1 MSAVTVS
8 AEGYSPRRQWL
19 SRLAVAFM
27 MVAGF
32 IGGNAF
38 ALGGLPDP
46 AKAGPFWLA
55 WAGFQ
60 LVCLLLG
67 KAWARSWKGNDAFIA
82 GFCWKLKKFRVR
94 MRRRL
99 FPNRNWEDYRRAEQS
114 IIVLCVPVSFVA
126 FILISL
132 SLKVGLLVGFAVVFA
147 LLLVV
152 PYYRDAAET
161 PINNV
166 IFAGLVSLAW
176 GYLFATSL

>member
-1 MSAVTVS
+1 MSAATRPARV
-8 AEGYSPRRQWL
+8 YSLRRQWL

-27 MVAGF
+27 MVAGL

-67 KAWARSWKGNDAFIA
+67 KAWARSWKGNDALVA

-99 FPNRNWEDYRRAEQS
+99 FPNRDWEDYRRAEQS

-126 FILISL
+126 LILISL
-132 SLKVGLLVGFAVVFA
+132 SLKVGLLVGFAVIFA
-147 LLLVV
+147 LLLVI
-152 PYYRDAAET
+152 PYYRDAADS
-161 PINNV
+161 PINNI
-166 IFAGLVSLAW
+166 IFAGLVSFAW
-176 GYLFATSL
+176 GFLFTKTL